1 MFLQAL
7 LNAPPAVYGL
17 AIGAFLVLVLA
28 LILPARERRFVRGPL
43 ILFLVYGVARQ
54 SVDLFPPT
62 DIVPKFIHV
71 VGAFAWCA
79 AFIRGIV
86 VLLSSERITRF
97 VRPWPK
103 ILRDIVQGVLYVGAA
118 LVSLR
123 AVGVAPGSLLTTSA
137 LLTAVIGLS
146 LQETLGNLFAGL
158 ALQSQQT
165 IAVGDWVRYGDT
177 PEAFGEI
184 TEINWRATHF
194 LTVGR
199 VQVVVPNGVLA
210 RSTVMNYS
218 RPTKLSGVRTEVVLP
233 YAVTPERVRSLVL
246 PALHGIDGIALE
258 PAPSLLVG
266 AFNDYGVAYS
276 LRYFI
281 SDYGRRDSIESAVR
295 QRLLYVLRRAGIEIP
310 FPFHQV
316 DLVGP
321 VAAKLAELAPPGAPA
336 ASAPHDLAA
345 RLGRSEV
352 FRGVDRAALARLG
365 ESAHVSVYS
374 PGEIIVRQGDAGS
387 ELYVLERGQVELVV
401 GNDQGMPVRLE
412 VLEPGAV
419 FGEAAF
425 LTGGRRMATIVALSE
440 CEVLSVPKSAFH
452 DLLEK
457 NHALSE
463 RLTQVLATRMD
474 LLSQALNK
482 AAEASLDEDRRSD
495 MLFERIRQ
503 FFGQ

>member
-1 MFLQAL
+1 LQAL

-17 AIGAFLVLVLA
+17 AIGALCVLVLA
-28 LILPARERRFVRGPL
+28 LLLPARERRFVRGPL
-43 ILFLVYGVARQ
+43 VMFLVYGASRQ
-54 SVDLFPPT
+54 AVELFPPT
-62 DIVPKFIHV
+62 DFVPKFLRFI
-71 VGAFAWCA
+71 GAFAWCA
-79 AFIRGIV
+79 ALIRGLF
-86 VLLSSERITRF
+86 VLFSSERITRF

-103 ILRDIVQGVLYVGAA
+103 ILRDIVQAVLYVGAA

-123 AVGVAPGSLLTTSA
+123 AVGVEPGSLLTTSA
-137 LLTAVIGLS
+137 LLTAVVGLS

-158 ALQSQQT
+158 ALGSQQT
-165 IAVGDWVRYGDT
+165 IAVGDWVRFGDA
-177 PEAFGEI
+177 PDAFGEI

-210 RSTVMNYS
+210 RSTVTNYS
-218 RPTKLSGVRTEVVLP
+218 RPTHLAGIRTEVVLP
-233 YAVTPERVRSLVL
+233 YAVTPERVRAVVL
-246 PALHGIDGIALE
+246 PALRGIDGLALE
-258 PAPSLLVG
+258 PAPSVLVG

-276 LRYFI
+276 LRYFVN
-281 SDYGRRDSIESAVR
+281 DYGRRDSIESAVR
-295 QRLLYVLRRAGIEIP
+295 QRLLYALRRANIEIP
-310 FPFHQV
+310 YPFHQV

-321 VAAKLAELAPPGAPA
+321 VAAQFAGLSAPA
-336 ASAPHDLAA
+336 APAGTELAA
-345 RLGRSEV
+345 RLARSEV

-365 ESAHVSVYS
+365 ESAHVMLYS
-374 PGEIIVRQGDAGS
+374 PGEIVIRQGDPGS

-412 VLEPGAV
+412 LLDAGAV

-440 CEVLSVPKSAFH
+440 CEVLSVPKNAFH

-457 NHALSE
+457 NQPLSE

-482 AAEASLDEDRRSD
+482 AAEAGLDEDRRSD

>member
-1 MFLQAL
+1 MQAL

-17 AIGAFLVLVLA
+17 AIGALGVLTLA
-28 LILPARERRFVRGPL
+28 LFLPARERRFLRGPL
-43 ILFLVYGVARQ
+43 VMFLVYGAARQ
-54 SVDLFPPT
+54 SVELFPPS
-62 DIVPKFIHV
+62 DFVPKVLRFI
-71 VGAFAWCA
+71 GAFAWCA
-79 AFIRGIV
+79 AFIRGLF
-86 VLLSSERITRF
+86 VLFSSERITRL

-103 ILRDIVQGVLYVGAA
+103 IVRDIVQGVLYVGAG

-123 AVGVAPGSLLTTSA
+123 AVGVEPGSLLTTSA
-137 LLTAVIGLS
+137 LLTAVVGLS

-158 ALQSQQT
+158 ALGSQQT
-165 IAVGDWVRYGDT
+165 IAVGDWVRFGDA
-177 PEAFGEI
+177 PDAFGEI

-210 RSTVMNYS
+210 RSTVTNYS
-218 RPTKLSGVRTEVVLP
+218 RPTHLAGIRTEVVLP
-233 YAVTPERVRSLVL
+233 YSITPERVRAVVL
-246 PALHGIDGIALE
+246 PALRGVDGLALE
-258 PAPSLLVG
+258 PPPSVLVG

-276 LRYFI
+276 VRYFVTE
-281 SDYGRRDSIESAVR
+281 YGRRDSIESAVR
-295 QRLLYVLRRAGIEIP
+295 QRLLYALGRANIEIP

-321 VAAKLAELAPPGAPA
+321 AAAKLAGLSAPA
-336 ASAPHDLAA
+336 AHAVADVAA
-345 RLGRSEV
+345 RLARSEV

-365 ESAHVSVYS
+365 ESAHVMLYS
-374 PGEIIVRQGDAGS
+374 PGEIVIRQGDPGS
-387 ELYVLERGQVELVV
+387 ELYVLERGQAELVV
-401 GNDQGMPVRLE
+401 GNEQGMPVRLE
-412 VLEPGAV
+412 VLDPGAV

-440 CEVLSVPKSAFH
+440 CEVLSVPKNAFH

-463 RLTQVLATRMD
+463 RLTNVLATRMD

-482 AAEASLDEDRRSD
+482 AAEAGLDEDRRSD

>member
-1 MFLQAL
+1 VYLQAL
-7 LNAPPAVYGL
+7 LKAPPAVYGL
-17 AIGAFLVLVLA
+17 ALGALGVIVLA
-28 LILPARERRFVRGPL
+28 LLLPARERRFVRGPL
-43 ILFLVYGVARQ
+43 VMFLIYGAAR
-54 SVDLFPPT
+54 SAVELFPPS
-62 DIVPKFIHV
+62 DIVPKFLHFI
-71 VGAFAWCA
+71 GAFAWCA
-79 AFIRGIV
+79 ALIRGLF
-86 VLLSSERITRF
+86 VLFSSERITRF

-103 ILRDIVQGVLYVGAA
+103 ILRDIVQGILYVGAA

-123 AVGVAPGSLLTTSA
+123 AVGVEPGSLLTTSA
-137 LLTAVIGLS
+137 LLTAVVGLS

-158 ALQSQQT
+158 ALGSQQT
-165 IAVGDWVRYGDT
+165 IAVGDWVRFGDA
-177 PEAFGEI
+177 PDAFGEI

-210 RSTVMNYS
+210 RSTVTNYS
-218 RPTKLSGVRTEVVLP
+218 RPTTLAGVKTEVVLP

-246 PALHGIDGIALE
+246 PALRGIDGLANE
-258 PAPSLLVG
+258 PPPSVLVG

-281 SDYGRRDSIESAVR
+281 TDYGRRDSIESAVR
-295 QRLLYVLRRAGIEIP
+295 QRVLYALGRGGVEIP

-321 VAAKLAELAPPGAPA
+321 VAAKLAGLGAPA
-336 ASAPHDLAA
+336 APAGAEVAA
-345 RLGRSEV
+345 RLGKSEV

-365 ESAHVSVYS
+365 ESAHALVYA
-374 PGEIIVRQGDAGS
+374 PGEIVVRQGDAGS

-401 GNDQGMPVRLE
+401 GNEQGMPVRLE
-412 VLEPGAV
+412 VLDPGAV

-452 DLLEK
+452 DLLDK
-457 NHALSE
+457 NNALSE
-463 RLTQVLATRMD
+463 RLTQVLANRMD

-482 AAEASLDEDRRSD
+482 AAEAGLDEDRRSD